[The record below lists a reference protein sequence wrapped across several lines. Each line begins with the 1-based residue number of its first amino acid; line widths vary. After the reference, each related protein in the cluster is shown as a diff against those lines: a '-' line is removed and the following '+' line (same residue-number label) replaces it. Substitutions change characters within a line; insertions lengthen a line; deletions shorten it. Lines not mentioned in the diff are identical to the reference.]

1 MRRIAMGCL
10 VAGVLVVPAA
20 WSANGEAA
28 TQKNYPMG
36 VKAKTGQIAAV
47 VYGKTD
53 PFVPSRSSI
62 TPRPGDHFV
71 AVDVEVFN
79 LAIQP
84 QPFSASASF
93 KLVDSTNRS
102 YGMAPIAGVGFDR
115 DALHRMLPVS
125 GAVRDN
131 VVFEVP
137 DAATDLRLR
146 VIGGFGSWGV
156 YFVLG

>member
-1 MRRIAMGCL
+1 MR
-10 VAGVLVVPAA
+10 V
-20 WSANGEAA
+20 
-28 TQKNYPMG
+28 T
-36 VKAKTGQIAAV
+36 AKTGQIGAV

-84 QPFSASASF
+84 QSFSASASF

-115 DALHRMLPVS
+115 DELHRMLPVS
-125 GAVRDN
+125 GAVRGN
-131 VVFEVP
+131 AIVCVP
-137 DAATDLRLR
+137 RA
-146 VIGGFGSWGV
+146 
-156 YFVLG
+156 